1 MALLLGRAHRIGK
14 GTAAVDTNPTRMKI
28 ILSRKGFDSSVG
40 GCASPILPDGK
51 MLSLPIPTSVDVLAY
66 GEIRAPDGETC
77 ADLIQHLLGS
87 RCAVLSK
94 RAHLDPDLLAG
105 ARPRKPRWRGALGQI
120 GAAAGHLK
128 NQQVGPGDLFLFYGW
143 FRPTERVNGKLQFLS
158 GNAGFHAIFGY
169 LEVEQVITA
178 PTLSGLPPW
187 LRDHPHAIDARLRK
201 PTNTL
206 YVAGDTFSGNR
217 SMPGWGTFRF
227 GERLMLSHPL
237 MSRSRWRLDRALFE
251 HLEISYHAA
260 SAWRE
265 GYFQS
270 YPRAQEYVITAD
282 AAARRWAHRLII
294 GSKRW
299 TL

>member
-1 MALLLGRAHRIGK
+1 
-14 GTAAVDTNPTRMKI
+14 
-28 ILSRKGFDSSVG
+28 
-40 GCASPILPDGK
+40 
-51 MLSLPIPTSVDVLAY
+51 
-66 GEIRAPDGETC
+66 
-77 ADLIQHLLGS
+77 
-87 RCAVLSK
+87 
-94 RAHLDPDLLAG
+94 
-105 ARPRKPRWRGALGQI
+105 
-120 GAAAGHLK
+120 LK

-260 SAWRE
+260 AAWRE